1 VRPKPFIIAT
11 TQRGIHVNAPG
22 ERSQSVWKATARLPQ
37 FAPLSENLR
46 TDVCV
51 VGAGISGMTTA
62 YLLARAGK
70 RVVVLDRGPV
80 GGGETAQTTAHLSS
94 AMDDHFHELEKVH
107 GEEGARLTYQSHQAA
122 IERIGQIAEQE
133 GIQCDYE
140 RLDGYMWLAPGD
152 TRDFLQQ
159 ELEAA
164 HRAGF
169 ADVELLE
176 RAPLGF
182 FDSGPCLRFPRLAQ
196 FHPLR
201 YLDGLVRAFQRD
213 GGRIF
218 TGSFVDEVKGGSGAY
233 ARTRDGFTVTADAVV
248 VATNSPFND
257 RIAMHTK
264 QAPYRSFVIG
274 ARVPAGSVPLGLY
287 YDTLEFYHYVR
298 LQRDFDGQGTHD
310 LLIVG
315 GDDHKTGQADDADLR
330 YLRLEAWT
338 RERFPMIEDTVFRWS
353 GQVMEPA
360 DFNGFIGRNPL
371 DEPNVFIATGDSGQG
386 MTHGTIAGMLISD
399 LILDRDNP
407 WEELYD
413 PSRVRISTSTVM
425 EFAQENLNVAAQYAD
440 WLRSEEAG
448 SAVEVAPGTG
458 EVVQRGASKVAV
470 YRDESGVVHER
481 SAVCTHLGCVVR
493 WNSGERS
500 WDCPCHGSR
509 FAPTG
514 EVLNGPAP
522 APLNP
527 VEPEST

>member
-1 VRPKPFIIAT
+1 VF
-11 TQRGIHVNAPG
+11 
-22 ERSQSVWKATARLPQ
+22 
-37 FAPLSENLR
+37 
-46 TDVCV
+46 
-51 VGAGISGMTTA
+51 GAGLCGMTTA
-62 YLLARAGK
+62 YLLAKAG
-70 RVVVLDRGPV
+70 RSVVLIDKGPV

-94 AMDDHFHELEKVH
+94 AMDDHYHELERVH
-107 GEEGARLTYQSHQAA
+107 GEEGSRLTYQSHQAA
-122 IERIGQIAEQE
+122 IERIGEIAADE
-133 GIQCDYE
+133 GIPCDYE
-140 RLDGYMWLAPGD
+140 RLDGYLFLAPGD
-152 TRDFLQQ
+152 TRQFL
-159 ELEAA
+159 EDERDAA

-169 ADVELLE
+169 HDVELLE
-176 RAPLGF
+176 RAPLPF
-182 FDSGPCLRFPRLAQ
+182 FDTGPCLRFPRLAQ

-201 YLDGLVRAFQRD
+201 YLNGLASAVLRD

-218 TGSFVDEVKGGSGAY
+218 TGSFVDQVVGGSDAHV
-233 ARTRDGFTVTADAVV
+233 RTSDGFTVHADAVV

-287 YDTLEFYHYVR
+287 WDTLEYYHYVR
-298 LQRDFDGQGTHD
+298 LQRNYDGAGTHD

-315 GDDHKTGQADDADLR
+315 GDDHKTGQEDDADLR
-330 YLRLEAWT
+330 YARLEAWT
-338 RERFPMIEDTVFRWS
+338 RERFPMTEEIPFRWS

-371 DEPNVFIATGDSGQG
+371 DSDNVFIATGDSGQG

-399 LILDRDNP
+399 LVLGRENP
-407 WEELYD
+407 WESLYD
-413 PSRVRISTSTVM
+413 PSRIRVSTSTVK
-425 EFAQENLNVAAQYAD
+425 EFATENLNVAAQYAD
-440 WLRSEEAG
+440 WLKSEDAG
-448 SAVEVAPGTG
+448 SAAEVPAGTG
-458 EVVQRGASKVAV
+458 IVVQRGASKVAV
-470 YRDESGVVHER
+470 YRDEAGVVHER

-493 WNSGERS
+493 WNSEERS

-527 VEPEST
+527 ADHEKE

>member
-1 VRPKPFIIAT
+1 
-11 TQRGIHVNAPG
+11 VNTPG
-22 ERSQSVWKATARLPQ
+22 ERSQSVWKATASLPK
-37 FAPLSENLR
+37 FAPLGEDLR
-46 TDVCV
+46 ADVCV
-51 VGAGISGMTTA
+51 VGAGISGMTIA

-107 GEEGARLTYQSHQAA
+107 GEEGARLTYESHQAA
-122 IERIGQIAEQE
+122 IERIGEIAAAE
-133 GIQCDYE
+133 GIDCDYE
-140 RLDGYMWLAPGD
+140 RLDGYLFLAPHD
-152 TRDFLQQ
+152 SRDFLEQ
-159 ELEAA
+159 ERDAA

-169 ADVELLE
+169 RDVELLE
-176 RAPLGF
+176 RAPLPF
-182 FDSGPCLRFPRLAQ
+182 FDTGPCLRFPRLAQ
-196 FHPLR
+196 FHPLK
-201 YLDGLVRAFQRD
+201 YLEGLTRALVRD

-218 TGSFVDEVKGGSGAY
+218 TGSFVDTVKGGDGAHV
-233 ARTRDGFTVTADAVV
+233 RTRDGHTVQADAIV
-248 VATNSPFND
+248 VATNTPFND
-257 RIAMHTK
+257 LVAIHTK

-287 YDTLEFYHYVR
+287 WDTLEYYHYVR
-298 LQRDFDGQGTHD
+298 LLRDPEGQGTHD

-330 YLRLEAWT
+330 YARLEAWT
-338 RERFPMIEDTVFRWS
+338 RERFPMVEEIPYRWS

-371 DEPNVFIATGDSGQG
+371 DADNVFIATGDSGQG

-399 LILDRDNP
+399 LILGRENP
-407 WEELYD
+407 WAELYD
-413 PSRVRISTSTVM
+413 PSRVRISTGSVK
-425 EFAQENLNVAAQYAD
+425 EFAVENLNVAAQYAD
-440 WLRSEEAG
+440 WLRPEEA
-448 SAVEVAPGTG
+448 STVDEVPPGAG
-458 EVVQRGASKVAV
+458 IVVQRGAAKVAV
-470 YRDESGVVHER
+470 YRDEAGAVHER

-493 WNSGERS
+493 WNSEERS

-522 APLNP
+522 SPLNP
-527 VEPEST
+527 VE